1 MGAASRMAWE
11 RDWAPRHW
19 PEGHFTGFT
28 LIAAALILAAP
39 LWCVWAPAMPDYPAH
54 LASFA
59 LIRQGTGNN
68 IYHLHWSF
76 VPNLAAEV
84 LVPLLARLTGL
95 VAATKLFLT
104 AAIFLWVLG
113 PGAIHRALYG
123 RTGIAPLFGA
133 FFAYNANFI
142 WGFFNYYFASGLS
155 FAIFAAWIA
164 SGEERRAERV
174 SGCSSLETVHRTVWW
189 PPANAPHGPAKA
201 TNAASLGER
210 PGRLLGF
217 TLAVTALYFCHIFAA
232 ASLLLMLA
240 GFEVAQNIRHE
251 HHNLAAL
258 ARRAF
263 RVVLL
268 YVPAALAFL
277 LLRPHSTEEGGVEF
291 NLADTMLD
299 RFESLVLHAFDSSDY
314 ALPIILFAGLT
325 LALVLRKAR
334 LHPAMWVTLAAL
346 LLGALGAPEWA
357 LGGWA
362 VHLRLPAV
370 FGALLFASAELRM
383 KPGVRA
389 SLAIFALTMIATNA
403 ILLTQSWLGYDRHY
417 REFQASLEEI
427 PRGSRLLTVLD
438 GNAIGDRP
446 DQPYWHMAE
455 FAIPER
461 GVFTPLLFTTK
472 GQHVVQLNQ
481 PYIRYAAATAEQG
494 SPPDVDELGFLA
506 RGEMDADEDMKESVP
521 YLKYFQCHFDIAVV
535 VHLGGKRTAVPAMLR
550 LRHAGSFFS
559 FYDVL
564 PDQACGR

>member
-1 MGAASRMAWE
+1 MAWE

-19 PEGHFTGFT
+19 TGFT
-28 LIAAALILAAP
+28 LIAAALIMAAP

-59 LIRQGTGNN
+59 MIQKGTDTAL
-68 IYHLHWSF
+68 YHLHWSF
-76 VPNLAAEV
+76 VPNLASDV

-123 RTGIAPLFGA
+123 RTGIAPLFGS

-142 WGFFNYYFASGLS
+142 WGFFNYYFSAGLS

-164 SGEERRAERV
+164 TDNR
-174 SGCSSLETVHRTVWW
+174 
-189 PPANAPHGPAKA
+189 NGP
-201 TNAASLGER
+201 L
-210 PGRLLGF
+210 RLIGF
-217 TLAVTALYFCHIFAA
+217 TLAVTLLYFCHLFAMA
-232 ASLLLMLA
+232 GLLMMMA
-240 GFEVAQNIRHE
+240 GFEVAQNIRLE
-251 HHNLAAL
+251 NGRLPAL
-258 ARRAF
+258 ARRAM
-263 RVVLL
+263 RVAAL
-268 YVPAALAFL
+268 YVPAALAFV
-277 LLRPHSTEEGGVEF
+277 LLRPRSTGEGGVEF
-291 NLADTMLD
+291 NLIDTMMD
-299 RFESLVLHAFDSSDY
+299 RFESLVLHAFDASDY
-314 ALPIILFAGLT
+314 ALPIILFGG
-325 LALVLRKAR
+325 LALALAMRKAR
-334 LHPAMWVTLAAL
+334 LHPAMWGTLGL
-346 LLGALGAPEWA
+346 LFIGAVGAPEWA

-383 KPGVRA
+383 KPPVRA
-389 SLAIFALTMIATNA
+389 SLAVFAFLMIATNA

-438 GNAIGDRP
+438 GNAIGERA

-472 GQHVVQLNQ
+472 GQHVVQWNA
-481 PYIRYAAATAEQG
+481 PYARYAAASAQQG
-494 SPPDVDELGFLA
+494 SPPDVDELEFLA
-506 RGEMDADEDMKESVP
+506 RGQMDADEEMREAVP
-521 YLKYFQCHFDIAVV
+521 YLNHFQCHFDIAVV
-535 VHLGGKRTAVPAMLR
+535 VHLDGKRTAVPAMLR

-559 FYDVL
+559 FYDII
-564 PDQACGR
+564 PDRGCER

>member
-1 MGAASRMAWE
+1 MAWE
-11 RDWAPRHW
+11 RDWTPRHW
-19 PEGHFTGFT
+19 PEGHLTGFT
-28 LIAAALILAAP
+28 LIAAALMLVAP

-59 LIRQGTGNN
+59 LIQQGTLHHGASGAGGNN

-123 RTGIAPLFGA
+123 HTGIAPLFGA

-164 SGEERRAERV
+164 TDNRG
-174 SGCSSLETVHRTVWW
+174 GI
-189 PPANAPHGPAKA
+189 
-201 TNAASLGER
+201 
-210 PGRLLGF
+210 GRLAGF
-217 TLAVTALYFCHIFAA
+217 TLAVSALYFCHIFAA

-251 HHNLAAL
+251 HHNPAAL

-263 RVVLL
+263 HIALL

-277 LLRPHSTEEGGVEF
+277 LLRPTSTAEGGVEF

-314 ALPIILFAGLT
+314 ALPIILFAGLA

-334 LHPAMWVTLAAL
+334 LHPAMGVTLAAL

-389 SLAIFALTMIATNA
+389 SLAIFALMMIATNA

-438 GNAIGDRP
+438 GNAIGERP

-481 PYIRYAAATAEQG
+481 PYVRYAAATAEQG

-506 RGEMDADEDMKESVP
+506 RGEMDADPDMKESVP

-535 VHLGGKRTAVPAMLR
+535 VHLGGKRTPVPAMLR

>member
-1 MGAASRMAWE
+1 MVWE
-11 RDWAPRHW
+11 RDWEPRHW
-19 PEGHFTGFT
+19 PESHLTGFT
-28 LIAAALILAAP
+28 LIAAALMLAAP

-59 LIRQGTGNN
+59 LIEQGTGNS

-76 VPNLAAEV
+76 VPNLASEV
-84 LVPLLARLTGL
+84 LVPWLARLTGL

-123 RTGIAPLFGA
+123 RTGIAPLFGS

-164 SGEERRAERV
+164 TDKRNG
-174 SGCSSLETVHRTVWW
+174 
-189 PPANAPHGPAKA
+189 
-201 TNAASLGER
+201 AA
-210 PGRLLGF
+210 RLAGF
-217 TLAVTALYFCHIFAA
+217 TLAITALYFCHIFAA

-240 GFEVAQNIRHE
+240 GFEVAQTIRHD
-251 HHNLAAL
+251 NRAL
-258 ARRAF
+258 SALVRRIAR
-263 RVVLL
+263 VTLL
-268 YVPAALAFL
+268 YVPAALAFV
-277 LLRPHSTEEGGVEF
+277 LLRPRTNGESGVEF

-299 RFESLVLHAFDSSDY
+299 RFESLVLHAFDGSDY
-314 ALPIILFAGLT
+314 ALPIILFGG
-325 LALVLRKAR
+325 LALALALRKAR
-334 LHPAMWVTLAAL
+334 LHPAMWGVLGLL

-370 FGALLFASAELRM
+370 FGAVLFASAEQRM
-383 KPGVRA
+383 KPPVRA
-389 SLAIFALTMIATNA
+389 SLAVFALTMIACNA
-403 ILLTQSWLGYDRHY
+403 VLLTQSWLGYDRHY
-417 REFQASLEEI
+417 REFQGALEEI

-438 GNAIGDRP
+438 GNAIGERP

-461 GVFTPLLFTTK
+461 GVFTPLLFTTR

-481 PYIRYAAATAEQG
+481 PYARYAAASAQQG

-506 RGEMDADEDMKESVP
+506 RGEMDADEDMRESVP

-535 VHLGGKRTAVPAMLR
+535 VHLDGKRTPVPAMLQ

-559 FYDVL
+559 FYDIV
-564 PDQACGR
+564 PDKACTR

>member
-1 MGAASRMAWE
+1 MAWE

-19 PEGHFTGFT
+19 TGFT
-28 LIAAALILAAP
+28 LLAAVLMLAAP

-59 LIRQGTGNN
+59 LIEQGTGNS

-76 VPNLAAEV
+76 VPNLASEL
-84 LVPLLARLTGL
+84 LVPWLARLTGL
-95 VAATKLFLT
+95 AAATKLFLT

-164 SGEERRAERV
+164 TDKRSGPVR
-174 SGCSSLETVHRTVWW
+174 L
-189 PPANAPHGPAKA
+189 
-201 TNAASLGER
+201 AS
-210 PGRLLGF
+210 F
-217 TLAVTALYFCHIFAA
+217 TLAITILYFCHIFAA

-240 GFEVAQNIRHE
+240 GFEVAQTIRHD
-251 HHNLAAL
+251 NRAL
-258 ARRAF
+258 SALFRRTAR
-263 RVVLL
+263 VTLL
-268 YVPAALAFL
+268 YVPAALAFI
-277 LLRPHSTEEGGVEF
+277 LLRPRTSGESGVEF

-299 RFESLVLHAFDSSDY
+299 RFESLILHAFDASDY
-314 ALPIILFAGLT
+314 ALPIILFGG
-325 LALVLRKAR
+325 LALALALRKAR
-334 LHPAMWVTLAAL
+334 LHPAMWGVLGL
-346 LLGALGAPEWA
+346 LLVGALGAPEWA

-370 FGALLFASAELRM
+370 FGAMLFASAELRM
-383 KPGVRA
+383 KPPVRA
-389 SLAIFALTMIATNA
+389 SLAVFALAMIACNA
-403 ILLTQSWLGYDRHY
+403 ILLTQSWLGYDRQY
-417 REFQASLEEI
+417 LEFQASLEEI

-438 GNAIGDRP
+438 GNAIGERP

-461 GVFTPLLFTTK
+461 GVFTPLLFTTH

-481 PYIRYAAATAEQG
+481 PYVPYAAASAQQG

-506 RGEMDADEDMKESVP
+506 RGEMDADEDMRESVP

-535 VHLGGKRTAVPAMLR
+535 VHLDGKRTPVPAVLR

-559 FYDVL
+559 FYDIV
-564 PDQACGR
+564 PDKACAR